1 MAGQVLN
8 GTGTPGQA
16 ATTAQELRAAGYT
29 VTGTAPTPA
38 KETTVTHPSGLE
50 EQASALAVRV
60 RIPATLGQDPQAAP
74 GAVTLTVGPDY
85 SGLRG

>member
-1 MAGQVLN
+1 M
-8 GTGTPGQA
+8 
-16 ATTAQELRAAGYT
+16 
-29 VTGTAPTPA
+29 
-38 KETTVTHPSGLE
+38 THPSGLE